1 MNNKFIKEILIFGL
15 ALTSLTVFFLSSKS
29 NSIPNAGVAIKL
41 NKNVSEIKEIK
52 LKNDLKSI
60 SSISNVDISNDT
72 DIIVL
77 EVDNQLFDS
86 VPVEKTL
93 DKWEVDYEKEFDIY
107 IIADAIEY

>member
-29 NSIPNAGVAIKL
+29 NSTPNAGVAIKL

-52 LKNDLKSI
+52 LKNDLESI
-60 SSISNVDISNDT
+60 SSVSNVDISNDT

-77 EVDNQLFDS
+77 EVDNQFFDS

>member
-1 MNNKFIKEILIFGL
+1 MNNKFIKEILIFAL
-15 ALTSLTVFFLSSKS
+15 SLTSLMVFFLSSKS
-29 NSIPNAGVAIKL
+29 NSTPNAGVAIKL

-52 LKNDLKSI
+52 LKNDLESI
-60 SSISNVDISNDT
+60 SSVSNVDISNDT

-77 EVDNQLFDS
+77 EVDNQFFDS